1 MRALTEAVLDCVGG
15 ARSVADLFAGFGT
28 FTFALARA
36 ARVHAVDGFGAAATA
51 IELRRRAPDLPA
63 ASPPSGAISKRGR
76 FAPKSLP
83 RFDAVVFDPPRA
95 GARAQSAELAG
106 SRVPTIVAVSCNPA
120 TFARDAGTLVDG
132 GYRLV
137 AAQPIDCFVWA
148 PQVELVAR
156 FERA

>member
-1 MRALTEAVLDCVGG
+1 VGG
-15 ARSVADLFAGFGT
+15 PRSVADLFAGFGT

-51 IELRRRAPDLPA
+51 IEAAAARAGLAGRVSAERRDLEARPLLA
-63 ASPPSGAISKRGR
+63 EELA
-76 FAPKSLP
+76 

-95 GARAQSAELAG
+95 GARAQSAQLAR
-106 SRVPTIVAVSCNPA
+106 SRVPAIVAVSCNPA
-120 TFARDAGTLVDG
+120 TFARDARILVDG

-148 PQVELVAR
+148 ARLEVVAR